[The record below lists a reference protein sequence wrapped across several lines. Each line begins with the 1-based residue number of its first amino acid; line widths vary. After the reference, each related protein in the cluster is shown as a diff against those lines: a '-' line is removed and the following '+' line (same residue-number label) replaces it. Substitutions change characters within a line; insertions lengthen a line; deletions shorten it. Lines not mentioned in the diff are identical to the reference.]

1 MGHIGVKGLHPAVTG
16 IDLDDSTHQSC
27 ITCAQANIKRQ
38 PFPRKSFHRAE
49 KPLQRIHSDIC
60 GPLPHCYGNFSYY
73 ILFIDC
79 YARYVSLFFLKNRD
93 EALGQ
98 FIQYRTAA
106 ENFLGERIAI
116 LRVDNAPELTR
127 GKMEQYCKA
136 HGITYEKT
144 VPDSPPQNG
153 VAERTNLTV
162 ATMAR
167 AMLIDANLSD
177 YFWPFATQAA
187 IHIKNRVPHSALPP
201 DKTPFELWHRYK
213 PNLGH
218 LRLFGAPCTS
228 RILSS
233 APSKFSPRGETGR
246 FLGYAKDAKGYLV
259 WIPNPTS
266 RGGTV
271 KTRRD
276 VIVHDLPS
284 RPDVP
289 PITPVFFP
297 LWHDVPMA
305 DRLAPPF
312 GGSTAEPSEHPVP
325 CNVHPLDEHSVPN
338 PIMPD
343 VEPYVE

>member
-1 MGHIGVKGLHPAVTG
+1 M
-16 IDLDDSTHQSC
+16 
-27 ITCAQANIKRQ
+27 
-38 PFPRKSFHRAE
+38 
-49 KPLQRIHSDIC
+49 
-60 GPLPHCYGNFSYY
+60 
-73 ILFIDC
+73 FIDC

-106 ENFLGERIAI
+106 ENFLGECIAI
-116 LRVDNAPELTR
+116 LRVDNAHELTR
-127 GKMEQYCKA
+127 GKMEEYCKA

-153 VAERTNLTV
+153 VTKRTNLTV

-167 AMLIDANLSD
+167 AMLIDASLSD
-177 YFWPFATQAA
+177 YFWLFATQAT
-187 IHIKNRVPHSALPP
+187 IYIKNRVPHSALPP

-218 LRLFGAPCTS
+218 LRLFDAPCTLH
-228 RILSS
+228 ILSNT
-233 APSKFSPRGETGR
+233 PSKFSPRGKTGQ

-266 RGGTV
+266 CGGTV

-297 LWHDVPMA
+297 LWCDVPML

-312 GGSTAEPSEHPVP
+312 GGSTAEPSKHPVP
-325 CNVHPLDEHSVPN
+325 CNIHSLDEHSVPN

-343 VEPYVE
+343 VELYIKCTTVYHTCHRNLLFPSLRKRTIRAPAKYND